1 MKVIKRNGLTQ
12 EFNINK
18 IKTSIINSADDINTS
33 LTESDANL
41 ICTQIESKIKSIRK
55 DGSNT
60 SSYEIISVIIDV
72 LRENHFSNIL
82 DSYINFS
89 S

>member
-41 ICTQIESKIKSIRK
+41 ICTQIENKIKSIRK

-72 LRENHFSNIL
+72 LKENHFSNIL